1 MTSNTPRRLLAAAA
15 IAGAAFMLAG
25 CSSGD
30 TETTGTPNRP
40 TAEPSAPS
48 TPPAQPQEAS
58 GRTLHTLTAEDIA
71 AIDAAVAA
79 KFEECGGAFDFAG
92 PVEFNIDC
100 AADPSAADFA
110 ATLADA
116 PVATD
121 AGDGSDEYT
130 SVAPTRETGTEL
142 YLLEP
147 DVVGWKGGIFLSGAG
162 QSGEAAGLVDLKSG
176 ELINIALNY

>member
-1 MTSNTPRRLLAAAA
+1 MSRSPRHLLPAAALAAGVALL
-15 IAGAAFMLAG
+15 LAG
-25 CSSGD
+25 CSSAEEPS
-30 TETTGTPNRP
+30 TSQSTGTVRP
-40 TAEPSAPS
+40 AEPSS
-48 TPPAQPQEAS
+48 TPPAPPQETS
-58 GRTLHTLTAEDIA
+58 GRTLHALTADDIA
-71 AIDAAVAA
+71 AIDAAVSA
-79 KFEECGGAFDFAG
+79 KFEDCGRAFDFAG

-130 SVAPTRETGTEL
+130 SVSPTRAVGTEL
-142 YLLEP
+142 YLPAP

-176 ELINIALNY
+176 KLIEIALYY